1 MNLIFPTICIE
12 LHEDESLKLNGLKI
26 VGSRQRFDVG
36 VGVVAGSFDS
46 TDKYDMN
53 SIAGR
58 GVWMFD
64 KHVQGECFAVMKPC
78 GDHCILH
85 RRKIVWAYE
94 NIYVLCSTQ
103 CGFIDLGDPSPYG
116 MSADDCIRYLGIL
129 QDSYGFPQ
137 AFIDFF
143 HSSLHPGP

>member
-1 MNLIFPTICIE
+1 MN
-12 LHEDESLKLNGLKI
+12 
-26 VGSRQRFDVG
+26 R
-36 VGVVAGSFDS
+36 
-46 TDKYDMN
+46 
-53 SIAGR
+53 IAVR

-94 NIYVLCSTQ
+94 NIYVLCRSQ

-116 MSADDCIRYLGIL
+116 MSADDCIRHLGIFE
-129 QDSYGFPQ
+129 DPYGFPQ
-137 AFIDFF
+137 AFVDFF